1 MRPSGRFGHS
11 SDGVGVTTAI
21 GEPPT
26 EVALVLTGTARHDL
40 SVSAEPVDYIV
51 TGVSETVNTPV
62 EELLHFFLLT

>member
-26 EVALVLTGTARHDL
+26 EVASSLTDVTRHDFG
-40 SVSAEPVDYIV
+40 VSAEALDTVV
-51 TGVSETVNTPV
+51 KGVREAVNTPV
-62 EELLHFFLLT
+62 EELNHFFLLT